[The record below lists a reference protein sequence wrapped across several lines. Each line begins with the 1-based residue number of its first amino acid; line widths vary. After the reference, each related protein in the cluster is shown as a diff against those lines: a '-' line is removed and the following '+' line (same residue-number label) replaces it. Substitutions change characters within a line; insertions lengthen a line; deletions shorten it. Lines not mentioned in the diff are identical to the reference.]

1 MTRAITAEQ
10 AREIDR
16 RAVEECGLSSLV
28 LMENA
33 GRGAVD
39 VLTGLGIGGP
49 VLICCGSGNNGGDG
63 LVMARHLDLRGFA
76 VHVAIWGE
84 PSRYSPDTSA
94 NLRVL
99 QHCDVPIES
108 FTTDSDLL
116 RLRELLSGVDWIV
129 DALFGTGF
137 RGPLRAPFANVITAL
152 NAAPARRLA
161 VDLPSG
167 MNADTGECAEPTI
180 RADHTV
186 TFVAPKMGF
195 ESPAARAVLG
205 QVHVTDIGAP
215 RKLVDFVAGSSSPV

>member
-16 RAVEECGLSSLV
+16 RAVDQCGMSSLV

-39 VLTGLGIGGP
+39 VMERLGIAGP
-49 VLICCGSGNNGGDG
+49 VVIACGGGNNGGDG
-63 LVMARHLDLRGFA
+63 LVMARHLDVRGRA
-76 VHVAIWGE
+76 VRVALWGE
-84 PSRYSPDTSA
+84 PARMSA
-94 NLRVL
+94 DAAENLQILR
-99 QHCDVPIES
+99 HCDVPIELFS
-108 FTTDSDLL
+108 GAGDIARLVRLL
-116 RLRELLSGVDWIV
+116 DGADWIV

-137 RGPLRAPFANVITAL
+137 RGPMRAPFAEVIAAL

-167 MNADTGECAEPTI
+167 MNANTGEVSTPTF

-186 TFVAPKMGF
+186 TFVAPKLGF
-195 ESPAARAVLG
+195 ASPTAKPFLG

-215 RKLVDFVAGSSSPV
+215 RQLVDSVVGGPTE